1 MVSKQLCAVI
11 GVGIALGVASPAHA
25 WEVGTQLGYK
35 GCHEP
40 ITAQA
45 LRNVRAMLATGPVI
59 TPTRDE
65 AALFAD
71 VQFIPPDDL
80 IDDTGAMSLLLGVRD
95 NDLKGANPL
104 ASLDVVQVHGDP
116 DTQDEHCIRGP
127 TDDNDPGQLAA
138 LEACRTFIRTRATE
152 ALAGL
157 DAAGTV
163 DATRRMALEVYVS
176 IAGHVDPELPVF
188 WVRMGQALHALED
201 GFTHTYRSDDGL
213 RVTTVL
219 NWIDFAEDEL
229 DEGRDGPP
237 HRMELDDCEAEDP
250 LVVRNVANATT
261 AATELLRTALDP
273 SLTEEQKIAGFD
285 AVTAQYLT
293 FEPGC
298 DLANNWCDAP
308 EAEVTAPGVGVLGCS
323 AGDGDA
329 GLLVVVGLVLV
340 IGLRS
345 RRATGAAIGLIAVIV
360 IAQAPVARAQP
371 VTPPEPTP
379 PTPTP
384 QPTPPAPAPTA
395 PTAPTAADA
404 PAVDPTVGT
413 TEPGDSQDT
422 SEGKE
427 PGRDEKT
434 PTVEEV
440 ADVRDDKR
448 LGSRFGFNVVIGASI
463 SRGAAVGAIGG
474 RYRISEKWL
483 VGLDAAWNPFI
494 TTAPLKMRAGVVE
507 VYGTVIRRFPMR
519 YDRVNLRTTVHAGT
533 STLLFDVYGA
543 PKHST
548 GLFLAASV
556 LGIDYDLGNAWRLV
570 IDPAQMAV
578 AVPNLTGIPLWYE
591 QFRFMIG
598 LQYGS

>member
-1 MVSKQLCAVI
+1 MVTKQLCAVT
-11 GVGIALGVASPAHA
+11 GLAVALLVPSPARA
-25 WEVGTQLGYK
+25 WQVGTQLGYE

-45 LRNVRAMLATGPVI
+45 LRNVRAMLATAPVI
-59 TPTRDE
+59 PPTRDE

-104 ASLDVVQVHGDP
+104 ASLDVVQIHGDP

-127 TDDNDPGQLAA
+127 TDDGDPGQLAA

-157 DAAGTV
+157 DVAGTV
-163 DATRRMALEVYVS
+163 DATARMPLEVYVS
-176 IAGHVDPELPVF
+176 IAGHVDPQLPVF

-201 GFTHTYRSDDGL
+201 GFTHTYRTADGL

-219 NWIDFAEDEL
+219 NWIDFANGEL

-237 HRMELDDCEAEDP
+237 HRMELDDCDAEDP
-250 LVVRNVANATT
+250 LVVRNVAAATT

-273 SLTEEQKIAGFD
+273 SLTEAQKIAGFD

-323 AGDGDA
+323 AGGGDA
-329 GLLVVVGLVLV
+329 GMLVVTGLLVLLV
-340 IGLRS
+340 LRS
-345 RRATGAAIGLIAVIV
+345 RRSARGATTVVIGLVAAVV

-371 VTPPEPTP
+371 VPTPGPESPTAPAVPQTP
-379 PTPTP
+379 PTTTP
-384 QPTPPAPAPTA
+384 ATA
-395 PTAPTAADA
+395 DD
-404 PAVDPTVGT
+404 PAVNPTVGT
-413 TEPGDSQDT
+413 TEPGDTQDAI
-422 SEGKE
+422 EGKE

-440 ADVRDDKR
+440 AEVRDDKR

-474 RYRISEKWL
+474 RYRINEKWL
-483 VGLDAAWNPFI
+483 VGLDVAWNPFI

-519 YDRVNLRTTVHAGT
+519 YDRVNLRTTLHAGT

-548 GLFLAASV
+548 GIFLAASV
-556 LGIDYDLGNAWRLV
+556 LGIDYDLGSAWRLV